1 MWGSGS
7 NSLIVCLNKSYLQ
20 GRQTKARLSLWL
32 VRKLQSLSWLGKR
45 ASWCFVVGQGSSFV
59 CVQTWLGS
67 GLVLAL
73 LHHGHGLMTIDW
85 CRCSK
90 NCYCAIDESHSP
102 AVSIRPAP
110 RVTNVWLSMS
120 GQLPVVSDDF
130 SLSQPIVVSQENV
143 PGAQNQWGRFQSK
156 LKNRSQGRSQGHQW
170 FMDHPLSGVC

>member
-1 MWGSGS
+1 MWGSWS

-20 GRQTKARLSLWL
+20 GRQTKARLLLWL

-90 NCYCAIDESHSP
+90 KLLLCNRRKP
-102 AVSIRPAP
+102 
-110 RVTNVWLSMS
+110 
-120 GQLPVVSDDF
+120 
-130 SLSQPIVVSQENV
+130 QPICEYQATSQSYKRLALNVRSAPSCQQRLFSFSTNCCFSGKCPWSSKPVRTVSKQT
-143 PGAQNQWGRFQSK
+143 
-156 LKNRSQGRSQGHQW
+156 
-170 FMDHPLSGVC
+170 